1 MRWVMRWLL
10 RMLVASGSL
19 FVVLMA
25 VQGAYWYR
33 TLTAPF
39 EIRQAEAVVVFL
51 GGPGR
56 IRKGY
61 DLANQGMAPLL
72 SLSPATERRI
82 QSLDK
87 RFAGTGK
94 PPVHM
99 VEDRATTTFENA
111 LLTGRLIE
119 AHGIR
124 HCLLVTERFHMP
136 RSLLL
141 LRMVLAGKGVRIDPA
156 PVEAKPYAV
165 SPLRWSVREQK
176 RAYNEMIEFWGSLV
190 EVINYKATGQ
200 LPEPGQAE
208 SGIIKYLRN
217 ALLLEIR

>member
-99 VEDRATTTFENA
+99 V
-111 LLTGRLIE
+111 
-119 AHGIR
+119 
-124 HCLLVTERFHMP
+124 
-136 RSLLL
+136 
-141 LRMVLAGKGVRIDPA
+141 
-156 PVEAKPYAV
+156 
-165 SPLRWSVREQK
+165 
-176 RAYNEMIEFWGSLV
+176 
-190 EVINYKATGQ
+190 
-200 LPEPGQAE
+200 
-208 SGIIKYLRN
+208 
-217 ALLLEIR
+217 

>member
-1 MRWVMRWLL
+1 MRRVMRWLL

-119 AHGIR
+119 AHGIK

-190 EVINYKATGQ
+190 EVINYKVTGQ
-200 LPEPGQAE
+200 LPQPGQAE
-208 SGIIKYLRN
+208 SGIIKRGYPLRSSYFS
-217 ALLLEIR
+217 

>member
-119 AHGIR
+119 AHGIK

-190 EVINYKATGQ
+190 EVINYKVTGQ
-200 LPEPGQAE
+200 LPQPGQAE
-208 SGIIKYLRN
+208 SGIIKRGYPLRSSYFS
-217 ALLLEIR
+217 

>member
-61 DLANQGMAPLL
+61 DLTNQGMAPLL

-119 AHGIR
+119 AHGIK

-190 EVINYKATGQ
+190 EVINYKVTGQ
-200 LPEPGQAE
+200 LPQPGQAE
-208 SGIIKYLRN
+208 SGIIKYLRDS
-217 ALLLEIR
+217 LLLEIR

>member
-61 DLANQGMAPLL
+61 DLTNQGMAPLL

-190 EVINYKATGQ
+190 EVINYKVTGQ
-200 LPEPGQAE
+200 LPQPGQAE
-208 SGIIKYLRN
+208 SGIIKYLRDS
-217 ALLLEIR
+217 LLLEIR

>member
-200 LPEPGQAE
+200 LPEPAQAE
-208 SGIIKYLRN
+208 SGIIKYLRD

>member
-190 EVINYKATGQ
+190 EVINYKVTGQ
-200 LPEPGQAE
+200 LPQPGQAE
-208 SGIIKYLRN
+208 SGIIKYLRDS
-217 ALLLEIR
+217 LLLEIR

>member
-10 RMLVASGSL
+10 RMLVVSGSL
-19 FVVLMA
+19 FVVLPI
-25 VQGAYWYR
+25 VQGAYFYR
-33 TLTAPF
+33 TLTVPF
-39 EIRQAEAVVVFL
+39 EIHQAEAVVVFL

-119 AHGIR
+119 AHGIK

-190 EVINYKATGQ
+190 EVARYKATGQ
-200 LPEPGQAE
+200 LPQPGQAE

>member
-1 MRWVMRWLL
+1 MHWVMRWLL
-10 RMLVASGSL
+10 RMLAASGSL
-19 FVVLMA
+19 FVFLA
-25 VQGAYWYR
+25 GLQGAYWYR
-33 TLTAPF
+33 TLTARF
-39 EIRQAEAVVVFL
+39 EVRQAEAVVVFL

-56 IRKGY
+56 IRMGY
-61 DLANQGMAPLL
+61 DLTNQGMAPLL

-119 AHGIR
+119 AHGIK

>member
-156 PVEAKPYAV
+156 PVDAKPYAV

-190 EVINYKATGQ
+190 EVARYKATGQ
-200 LPEPGQAE
+200 LPQPGQAE

>member
-10 RMLVASGSL
+10 RMLVVSGSL
-19 FVVLMA
+19 FVVLPI
-25 VQGAYWYR
+25 VQGAYFYR
-33 TLTAPF
+33 TLTVPF
-39 EIRQAEAVVVFL
+39 EIHQAEAVVVFL

-119 AHGIR
+119 AHGIK

>member
-111 LLTGRLIE
+111 LLTGRLLE

>member
-119 AHGIR
+119 AHGIK

-208 SGIIKYLRN
+208 SGIIKYLRD

>member
-87 RFAGTGK
+87 RFAGTRK

-119 AHGIR
+119 AHGIK

>member
-119 AHGIR
+119 AHGIK

>member
-99 VEDRATTTFENA
+99 VEDRATTTFESA

-200 LPEPGQAE
+200 LPQPGQAE
-208 SGIIKYLRN
+208 SGIIKYLRDS
-217 ALLLEIR
+217 LLLEIR

>member
-61 DLANQGMAPLL
+61 DLTNQGMAPLL
-72 SLSPATERRI
+72 SLSPADERR
-82 QSLDK
+82 LTRWDK
-87 RFAGTGK
+87 RFGARDV
-94 PPVHM
+94 PIRHM
-99 VEDRATTTFENA
+99 MEDRATTTFENA

-200 LPEPGQAE
+200 LPQPGQAE
-208 SGIIKYLRN
+208 SGIIKYLRDS
-217 ALLLEIR
+217 LLLEIR